1 MFVLAFPWALLLLA
15 LPFLLWLG
23 MPPAQAQVS
32 AVLKVPFFHAMQT
45 VVQQDKT
52 MVAKRRNFV
61 WLMLAWALLVVA
73 LAGPKWVGEPR
84 PLVRDSYNIM
94 LALDISPSMSVND
107 MSDHGR
113 HVTRLFAV
121 KRAAKQFVEKRV
133 GDKIGLILFGEQAYL
148 LTPLTYDRRNVAQR
162 IDDASVG
169 LAGKSTSIG
178 DALGLAIK
186 RLQQVPAEGRMI
198 VLLTDGVSNSG
209 VLSPLK
215 AADLARSEN
224 IQINTIGLHTMVDPR
239 SFDGL
244 FLSMSGAADLD
255 EDTLKEVANVTG
267 GHYFRAT
274 DQASLEKI
282 YAYIDQMTRV
292 EQDLADIRPQY
303 DYYPWFLASGLL
315 ILCCL
320 FLGRAGLGWRRFAQ
334 GVRTYHD

>member
-1 MFVLAFPWALLLLA
+1 MFVLAFPWALLLLPIP
-15 LPFLLWLG
+15 LWIWLG
-23 MPPAQAQVS
+23 LPPAQAHVS
-32 AVLKVPFFHAMQT
+32 AGLRVPFFQAMVQ

-52 MVAKRRNFV
+52 LHGKRQHFL
-61 WLMLAWALLVVA
+61 WLFLAWICLILALS
-73 LAGPKWVGEPR
+73 GPRWVGDPR
-84 PLVRDSYNIM
+84 PLARESYNIM

-121 KRAAKQFVEKRV
+121 KRAAKQFVDKRV

-162 IDDASVG
+162 IDDATVG

-215 AADLARSEN
+215 AAELARSEH
-224 IQINTIGLHTMVDPR
+224 IQINTIGLHAMIDPR

-255 EDTLKEVANVTG
+255 EDTLKEVAKMTG

-274 DQASLEKI
+274 DQASLERI
-282 YAYIDQMTRV
+282 YGYIDKMTRV
-292 EQDLADIRPQY
+292 SQDQADIRPQY
-303 DYYPWFLASGLL
+303 EYYPWFLALGFTILLLLLLSRIGLSWRD
-315 ILCCL
+315 ILRR
-320 FLGRAGLGWRRFAQ
+320 GGL
-334 GVRTYHD
+334 